1 MVEGVEDVLS
11 HNPDSSSVITSDG
24 EQFETIYCDT
34 TTFNGDEVCPCT
46 RHINSNGAIKKIINH
61 QFRYTF
67 FQNWEQKADVQNL

>member
-46 RHINSNGAIKKIINH
+46 RHINSNGAIKN
-61 QFRYTF
+61 
-67 FQNWEQKADVQNL
+67 